1 MEHDSEEY
9 RRIVDYL
16 RLTHAATHSTYS
28 LEVVD
33 VFDLERDGESKR
45 YEAFK
50 TMSNRMMLWHGSRR
64 TNWAGIL

>member
-1 MEHDSEEY
+1 M
-9 RRIVDYL
+9 
-16 RLTHAATHSTYS
+16 THAATHSTYS

-45 YEAFK
+45 YEGYK